1 MATRVTIKTFKVE
14 LIVKPK
20 TGVRDPQGEAVDGAV
35 QGLEVKGVK
44 VHQVGRYLSLD
55 IQAATADDAKRTVD
69 DLCKRLLVNPNLET
83 YTARV
88 EGA

>member
-1 MATRVTIKTFKVE
+1 MATFKVE

-20 TGVRDPQGEAVDGAV
+20 SGVRDPQGEAVDGAV
-35 QGLEVKGVK
+35 KGLEVKGVK
-44 VHQVGRYLSLD
+44 VHQVGRYLAMDVDARS
-55 IQAATADDAKRTVD
+55 ADEAKRTVD

-88 EGA
+88 EGT